1 MSLPSR
7 LLRPN
12 SVAAGRAA
20 LGLSMLARP
29 TLVPLL
35 VGVETAAASQ
45 TAWVV
50 QMLGAREVALGVGLL
65 AGGDRSWV
73 TAGVFCDTVDAA
85 ALVLAVRSGAVP
97 RNGGSAIVAV
107 AGLAALGGL
116 LGLRRAR

>member
-1 MSLPSR
+1 VSLPSR
-7 LLRPN
+7 LLRPRF
-12 SVAAGRAA
+12 VAAGRAA
-20 LGLSMLARP
+20 LGVSMLARP

-65 AGGDRSWV
+65 AGGGRSWV

-85 ALVLAVRSGAVP
+85 ALVLAVRSGTVP

-107 AGLAALGGL
+107 AGLAALVGL

>member
-7 LLRPN
+7 LLRPR

-20 LGLSMLARP
+20 LGLSILARP

-35 VGVETAAASQ
+35 VGVETAAAAQ
-45 TAWVV
+45 TAWIV
-50 QMLGAREVALGVGLL
+50 QMPGAREVALGVGLL
-65 AGGDRSWV
+65 AGGGRSWV
-73 TAGVFCDTVDAA
+73 TGVFCDTVDAA